1 MPDKDTIPIN
11 GEESVLLARVR
22 VRHFIEV
29 QGLEF
34 STLDRMHILTATSE
48 LARNI
53 FMYAKTGTVN
63 VERLTEPKAG
73 IKVVFSDQGPG
84 IPSLQAAMTPKPV
97 TKYSV
102 GMGLGLSGS
111 QRLADEFDIKTMPG
125 QGTTITFIKWQ
136 K

>member
-1 MPDKDTIPIN
+1 MADTDVIPIDS
-11 GEESVLLARVR
+11 EDSVLMARMRVR
-22 VRHFIEV
+22 RFIDE
-29 QGLEF
+29 QGFAF

-63 VERLTEPKAG
+63 VERLAEPRVG

-111 QRLADEFDIKTMPG
+111 QRLADEFDIKTGSG